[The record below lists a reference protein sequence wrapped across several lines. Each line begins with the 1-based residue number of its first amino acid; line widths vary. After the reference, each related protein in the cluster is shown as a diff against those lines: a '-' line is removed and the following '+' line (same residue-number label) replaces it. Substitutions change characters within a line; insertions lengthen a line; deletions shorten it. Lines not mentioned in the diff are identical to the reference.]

1 MPTATRGLLLAG
13 ALCASPAMA
22 AMSLA
27 SADLEPGAVIAP
39 AQIYPRCGGENI
51 SPQLSWGGAPR
62 GTRSFVLTMI
72 DTSVRPAQW
81 SHWVVADIPAD
92 VTSLA
97 RGTKILAGSARQ
109 IAGNFGDPH
118 YDGPCPPPGSGLHR
132 YELTI
137 WALPVPSFPASAD
150 MKATALTAALTA
162 AALGHA
168 SLVGSVTR

>member
-1 MPTATRGLLLAG
+1 
-13 ALCASPAMA
+13 
-22 AMSLA
+22 
-27 SADLEPGAVIAP
+27 
-39 AQIYPRCGGENI
+39 
-51 SPQLSWGGAPR
+51 
-62 GTRSFVLTMI
+62 MI

-137 WALPVPSFPASAD
+137 WALPVPSFPVSAD
-150 MKATALTAALTA
+150 MKATELTAALTA

-168 SLVGSVTR
+168 SLAGSVAR

>member
-22 AMSLA
+22 AMFLA
-27 SADLEPGAVIAP
+27 SADLEPGAAIAP

-97 RGTKILAGSARQ
+97 RGT
-109 IAGNFGDPH
+109 
-118 YDGPCPPPGSGLHR
+118 
-132 YELTI
+132 
-137 WALPVPSFPASAD
+137 
-150 MKATALTAALTA
+150 
-162 AALGHA
+162 
-168 SLVGSVTR
+168 